1 MFAVLSFVLILS
13 FVCCH
18 AGILKPNLEVSGL
31 AAINETNMKEYVD
44 KKISDGLENREG
56 KHMHFVL
63 F

>member
-1 MFAVLSFVLILS
+1 MFAALSLLLILS
-13 FVCCH
+13 FECCH

-44 KKISDGLENREG
+44 NNISDGLENREG
-56 KHMHFVL
+56 KHMHLGL